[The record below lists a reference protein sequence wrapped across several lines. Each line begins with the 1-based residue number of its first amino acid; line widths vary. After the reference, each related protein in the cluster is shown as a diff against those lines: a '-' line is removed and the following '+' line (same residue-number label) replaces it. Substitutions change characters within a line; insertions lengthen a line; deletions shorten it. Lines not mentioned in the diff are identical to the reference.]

1 MIFSTT
7 MSLQKCYMFLPV
19 IHFDNRDKKQANK
32 TIIYVPNPNITV
44 DEHLVALG
52 DADLSNGNAKKA
64 VKYTMKMLATCDAR
78 TNYVWNMKRVDGSPV
93 KNQLKFVVLEIDWR
107 SQET

>member
-1 MIFSTT
+1 M
-7 MSLQKCYMFLPV
+7 PV
-19 IHFDNRDKKQANK
+19 
-32 TIIYVPNPNITV
+32 TYLCPSPNITV